1 MEILNLAQSR
11 WLIENLLSVAQVNR
25 DLLPSEMQTMRR
37 KLEYLQ
43 KELSISRKGVS
54 SDEVQVMISIEE
66 MHFRYKLVLVQK
78 HLYISMLTYKVYIT

>member
-78 HLYISMLTYKVYIT
+78 HLYICMLTYKVYIT